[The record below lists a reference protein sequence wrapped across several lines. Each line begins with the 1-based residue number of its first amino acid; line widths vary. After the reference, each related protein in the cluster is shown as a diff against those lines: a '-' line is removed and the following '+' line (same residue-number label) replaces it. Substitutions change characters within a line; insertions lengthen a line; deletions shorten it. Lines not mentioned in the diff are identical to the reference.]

1 MSHTVLMPA
10 LPSISSVDLGP
21 WQSFYTALAATS
33 ATLAGLLFVALS
45 FNLELLGRAEHEHTH
60 RTASQAFATFL
71 YVLLIALVLL
81 MPHPTR
87 EALVVALA
95 VVGLVGLG
103 GALALGWQTR
113 RGASR
118 TVHGRAALRWLAW
131 SGSVFLALLLAAVGV
146 ARRWPWVLHWV
157 GLVLIVLLFAAVQRC
172 WYLLVTVRLL
182 EAARTIAPPASTS
195 DGAAQS

>member
-1 MSHTVLMPA
+1 MQG

-60 RTASQAFATFL
+60 RTASHAFATFL

-81 MPHPTR
+81 MPHATR
-87 EALVVALA
+87 AELVVTLA

-103 GALALGWQTR
+103 GAIALWWQTR

-118 TVHGRAALRWLAW
+118 SLRCNGVGTYSSPCACWKLRAPSHLRPRPETW
-131 SGSVFLALLLAAVGV
+131 SSSAGWTL
-146 ARRWPWVLHWV
+146 RRP
-157 GLVLIVLLFAAVQRC
+157 Q
-172 WYLLVTVRLL
+172 
-182 EAARTIAPPASTS
+182 
-195 DGAAQS
+195 Q

>member
-1 MSHTVLMPA
+1 MQG

-60 RTASQAFATFL
+60 RTASHAFATFL

-81 MPHPTR
+81 MPHATR
-87 EALVVALA
+87 AELVVTLA

-103 GALALGWQTR
+103 GAIALWWQTR

-118 TVHGRAALRWLAW
+118 SLHRRAALRWLAW
-131 SGSVFLALLLAAVGV
+131 SGSVFLALLIAAVGV
-146 ARRWPWVLHWV
+146 ARHWPWVLHWL

-182 EAARTIAPPASTS
+182 EAPSTVAPTASAR
-195 DGAAQS
+195 DVVE

>member
-1 MSHTVLMPA
+1 MQA

-21 WQSFYTALAATS
+21 WQGFYTALAATS

-45 FNLELLGRAEHEHTH
+45 FNLELLGRAEHEHTY

-81 MPHPTR
+81 MPHATR
-87 EALVVALA
+87 VELVVTLT

-103 GALALGWQTR
+103 GAISLGWQTR
-113 RGASR
+113 HGASPGLHR
-118 TVHGRAALRWLAW
+118 RAALRWLAW
-131 SGSVFLALLLAAVGV
+131 SGSVFLALLVAAVGV
-146 ARRWPWVLHWV
+146 TRHWPWVLHWV

-182 EAARTIAPPASTS
+182 EAARTSTPTASAR
-195 DGAAQS
+195 DGAE